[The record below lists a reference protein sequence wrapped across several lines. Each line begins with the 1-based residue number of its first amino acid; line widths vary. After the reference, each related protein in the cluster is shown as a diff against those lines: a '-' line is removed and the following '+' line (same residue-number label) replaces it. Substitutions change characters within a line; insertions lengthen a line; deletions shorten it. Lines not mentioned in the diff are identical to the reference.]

1 MRTPPAPL
9 SLDER
14 NRRWALAR
22 DLMASEQL
30 DALVVHGD
38 REAAAPAGFSPD
50 CYFTNDRPG
59 SIVVFVGDEPPRVFT
74 FASLMIA
81 DHLQAGLRG
90 DLQWIAPEQL
100 WVGKSGQEV
109 GRWLQQCG
117 LYSARIGVLGLEPY
131 PPFYFDGAMPAR
143 TLQGVQA
150 AVPGAEF
157 VPVFRAFF
165 QRASVKSQEEL
176 ALIAH
181 AAWIGESMSEA
192 LRATARPGV
201 SEAELVAAV
210 TATCFSLGGYTAEV
224 LLGSG
229 PEYVGWGPPAWQ
241 YRAQPPRVLRD
252 GDLVLSE
259 IFALYGLMETQHQA
273 AVAIGEVHDD
283 IHRAATVARSSYEA
297 GLSAL
302 RVGNTFGDVVDAMEA
317 PLLEAR
323 GWHVH
328 PLVHSLNPY
337 GPVGFGRAPGIEAL
351 PEATRYAHIA
361 PLPTVGRELPLQAGM
376 CFAFEPNCAFGRHM
390 ANIGGTVI
398 VGENAGVALNENS
411 TWLMRADA

>member
-1 MRTPPAPL
+1 M
-9 SLDER
+9 ER
-14 NRRWALAR
+14 DRRWALAR
-22 DLMASEQL
+22 DIMAGECL

-59 SIVVFVGDEPPRVFT
+59 SIVVFVGDQPPRVFT

-117 LYSARIGVLGLEPY
+117 LHSARIGVLGLEPY

-143 TLQGVQA
+143 TLQGMQA

-157 VPVFRAFF
+157 VPVYRAFF

-210 TATCFSLGGYTAEV
+210 TAACFSLGGYTAEV

-241 YRAQPPRVLRD
+241 YRAQPPRILRD

-283 IHRAATVARSSYEA
+283 IHRAAAVARSSYEA

-317 PLLEAR
+317 PLLEAGVGTCIR
-323 GWHVH
+323 WSTASTPMDRLALAVRRASKRCRRPRAMRTSRRCRLSGANC
-328 PLVHSLNPY
+328 PCRPACASPSNRTVHSA
-337 GPVGFGRAPGIEAL
+337 G
-351 PEATRYAHIA
+351 TW
-361 PLPTVGRELPLQAGM
+361 PTSAVRSSSA
-376 CFAFEPNCAFGRHM
+376 R
-390 ANIGGTVI
+390 
-398 VGENAGVALNENS
+398 
-411 TWLMRADA
+411 MRVPR

>member
-9 SLDER
+9 SLMER
-14 NRRWALAR
+14 DRRWALAR
-22 DLMASEQL
+22 DLMASERL

-59 SIVVFVGDEPPRVFT
+59 SIVVFVGDQPPRVFT

-100 WVGKSGQEV
+100 WVGKSGREV

-117 LYSARIGVLGLEPY
+117 LHTARIGVLGLEPY

-143 TLQGVQA
+143 TLQGMQA

-157 VPVFRAFF
+157 VPVYRAFF

-210 TATCFSLGGYTAEV
+210 TAACFSLGAI
-224 LLGSG
+224 
-229 PEYVGWGPPAWQ
+229 
-241 YRAQPPRVLRD
+241 PPRCCSARVPSMWA
-252 GDLVLSE
+252 GDHPPGSIVRSR
-259 IFALYGLMETQHQA
+259 
-273 AVAIGEVHDD
+273 
-283 IHRAATVARSSYEA
+283 RAFCAMVTWCCRRSSHCT
-297 GLSAL
+297 G
-302 RVGNTFGDVVDAMEA
+302 
-317 PLLEAR
+317 
-323 GWHVH
+323 
-328 PLVHSLNPY
+328 
-337 GPVGFGRAPGIEAL
+337 
-351 PEATRYAHIA
+351 
-361 PLPTVGRELPLQAGM
+361 
-376 CFAFEPNCAFGRHM
+376 
-390 ANIGGTVI
+390 
-398 VGENAGVALNENS
+398 
-411 TWLMRADA
+411 